1 MMLTLII
8 IEGLVLET
16 RVTYKSLFTS
26 ALGNPVKFKV
36 RTLFKTGETC

>member
-1 MMLTLII
+1 MMLTLMII
-8 IEGLVLET
+8 DESDFET

-36 RTLFKTGETC
+36 RTLFNTGETY